1 MENILERLNSSAGA
15 KGCVVVTQ
23 DGMVVAGDIHW
34 EVQKDVVGALSSFLV
49 MATDRCLQQGKM
61 GKLNRMT
68 MIATHGKLII
78 VSLRDYFLVVLVDQ
92 FAAMNQVSPL
102 IDEAGH
108 ELMKLTQMKV

>member
-1 MENILERLNSSAGA
+1 MDKILKDLNSSTGA
-15 KGCVVVTQ
+15 KGSVVVTH

-34 EVQKDVVGALSSFLV
+34 EVEKDVVGALSSFLV

-78 VSLRDYFLVVLVDQ
+78 VSLQGYFLVVLVDQ
-92 FAAMNQVSPL
+92 FAAMDQVTPR
-102 IDEAGH
+102 IDAAGH
-108 ELMKLTQMKV
+108 ELIKLTQMKV

>member
-1 MENILERLNSSAGA
+1 MDNILNQLNSSTGA
-15 KGCVVVTQ
+15 KGSVVVTH

-68 MIATHGKLII
+68 MIATHGKLVII
-78 VSLRDYFLVVLVDQ
+78 ALQDYFLVVLVDQ
-92 FAAMNQVSPL
+92 FASMDQITPSIN
-102 IDEAGH
+102 EAGNK
-108 ELMKLTQMKV
+108 LLKLTQMNV